1 MNISYEKVFDRYFGL
16 IDDVKELSL
25 EERAIQIK
33 ERMKHINGSISF
45 KDLCS
50 DCTNLHMVIVTFLS
64 ILEILAERLH
74 SVISSPF
81 IRRLFSTLKLDDEME
96 QFEFE
101 LTTSV
106 DKYSDEEFVIELFSK
121 GMAIKWLEPK
131 VKSLENTVRFFGG
144 KEEKKLKDDYSLN
157 KALLK
162 EMKIEQQKLIRDYG
176 FAFKPYSSTES

>member
-1 MNISYEKVFDRYFGL
+1 MEVLYEYLLRKVFDRYFGL

-25 EERAIQIK
+25 EE
-33 ERMKHINGSISF
+33 S
-45 KDLCS
+45 DL
-50 DCTNLHMVIVTFLS
+50 H
-64 ILEILAERLH
+64 EILAERLH

-131 VKSLENTVRFFGG
+131 VKSLENTVRFLV
-144 KEEKKLKDDYSLN
+144 EKKRKN
-157 KALLK
+157 
-162 EMKIEQQKLIRDYG
+162 
-176 FAFKPYSSTES
+176 

>member
-25 EERAIQIK
+25 EE
-33 ERMKHINGSISF
+33 S
-45 KDLCS
+45 DLIE
-50 DCTNLHMVIVTFLS
+50 LLS
-64 ILEILAERLH
+64 ERLH
-74 SVISSPF
+74 SAVSDPF
-81 IRRLFSTLKLDDEME
+81 IRKLFSTLKFDDEIQ

-106 DKYSDEEFVIELFSK
+106 DEDSDTEFVVELFSK

-131 VKSLENTVRFFGG
+131 VKSLLNTSKFFGG

-157 KALLK
+157 KSLLK
-162 EMKIEQQKLIRDYG
+162 EMKVEQQKLIRDYG

>member
-25 EERAIQIK
+25 K
-33 ERMKHINGSISF
+33 ES
-45 KDLCS
+45 DL
-50 DCTNLHMVIVTFLS
+50 H
-64 ILEILAERLH
+64 EILAERLH
-74 SVISSPF
+74 STISSPF

-106 DKYSDEEFVIELFSK
+106 DEYSDEEFVIELFSK

-131 VKSLENTVRFFGG
+131 VKSLENTVKFFRW
-144 KEEKKLKDDYSLN
+144 KRRE
-157 KALLK
+157 
-162 EMKIEQQKLIRDYG
+162 KIERR
-176 FAFKPYSSTES
+176 FSTK

>member
-1 MNISYEKVFDRYFGL
+1 MNISYEKVFNRYFGL

-25 EERAIQIK
+25 EESA
-33 ERMKHINGSISF
+33 
-45 KDLCS
+45 LY
-50 DCTNLHMVIVTFLS
+50 
-64 ILEILAERLH
+64 EILTGRLH

-81 IRRLFSTLKLDDEME
+81 IRRLFSTLILDDEI
-96 QFEFE
+96 QQLEFE

-106 DKYSDEEFVIELFSK
+106 DEFIIELFSK

>member
-25 EERAIQIK
+25 K
-33 ERMKHINGSISF
+33 ES
-45 KDLCS
+45 DL
-50 DCTNLHMVIVTFLS
+50 H
-64 ILEILAERLH
+64 EILAERLH
-74 SVISSPF
+74 SAISSPF

-106 DKYSDEEFVIELFSK
+106 DEYSDEEFVIELFSK

-144 KEEKKLKDDYSLN
+144 KEEKKLKDDFSLN
-157 KALLK
+157 K
-162 EMKIEQQKLIRDYG
+162 
-176 FAFKPYSSTES
+176 AFKPYSSTES

>member
-25 EERAIQIK
+25 EE
-33 ERMKHINGSISF
+33 S
-45 KDLCS
+45 DLY
-50 DCTNLHMVIVTFLS
+50 
-64 ILEILAERLH
+64 EILAGRLH
-74 SVISSPF
+74 SAISSPF
-81 IRRLFSTLKLDDEME
+81 IRKLFSTLKLNDEN
-96 QFEFE
+96 QQLEFE

-106 DKYSDEEFVIELFSK
+106 DEYSDEEFVIELFSK

-144 KEEKKLKDDYSLN
+144 KEEKKLKDDYLLN

-162 EMKIEQQKLIRDYG
+162 EMKIEQQKLIRDYD
-176 FAFKPYSSTES
+176 FTFKSYSSMEF

>member
-25 EERAIQIK
+25 K
-33 ERMKHINGSISF
+33 ES
-45 KDLCS
+45 DL
-50 DCTNLHMVIVTFLS
+50 H
-64 ILEILAERLH
+64 EILAERLH
-74 SVISSPF
+74 SAISSPF

-106 DKYSDEEFVIELFSK
+106 DEYSDEEFVIELFSK

-131 VKSLENTVRFFGG
+131 VKSLENTVR
-144 KEEKKLKDDYSLN
+144 LN

-162 EMKIEQQKLIRDYG
+162 EMKIEQKKLIRDYG